1 MKKNKNYPS
10 DLTPHSSPQKA
21 FTLIEILL
29 VLAIMGLMAGVAIPQ
44 LSFYFEPPA
53 AGLQRAIEEAEDKA
67 LSGMPVRLSVKSEG
81 ISRRGRIVAEGLTK
95 REAEA
100 NSLSAFLGTD
110 KNRPVI
116 LEWQKIKMQYL
127 PETSGWRFSPE
138 VIYFYSDGSC
148 TPAKISWEDPD
159 MPIISTSSNKPDEY
173 ILTVTG
179 YCMLT
184 NNKE

>member
-10 DLTPHSSPQKA
+10 DLTPHSSPKKA

-29 VLAIMGLMAGVAIPQ
+29 VLAIMGLMAGVAIPR

-53 AGLQRAIEEAEDKA
+53 AGLQRVIEEAEDKA
-67 LSGMPVRLSVKSEG
+67 LSGIPVRLSIKSDSV
-81 ISRRGRIVAEGLTK
+81 SRRGYIFAEGLTQ
-95 REAEA
+95 REVEE

-110 KNRPVI
+110 KNKPTV
-116 LEWQKIKMQYL
+116 LEWQQLKMRYL
-127 PETSGWRFSPE
+127 PETGGWRFSPE

-148 TPAKISWEDPD
+148 TPAKISWENPD
-159 MPIISTSSNKPDEY
+159 APITSSNKPDEY

-179 YCMLT
+179 YCMLVN